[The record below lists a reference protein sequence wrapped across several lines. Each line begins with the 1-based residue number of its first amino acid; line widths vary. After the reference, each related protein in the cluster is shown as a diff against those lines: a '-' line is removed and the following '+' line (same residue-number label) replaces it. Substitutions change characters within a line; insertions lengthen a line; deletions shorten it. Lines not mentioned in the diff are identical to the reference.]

1 MVRYYE
7 FAVVFIP
14 LLVAPFL
21 TKPARYSIGAK
32 WAIGVS
38 MFLIAL
44 YAAPVFENNVPT
56 LYADSSLIAS
66 TIQSGVGLVA
76 ISLLGFAILIIWFT
90 KSTQAAKIWLF
101 IFAPL
106 VILIFNVSS
115 YYNMTVPSS
124 FVGKYTQ
131 SSQWVHNNLSDEQ
144 KHGLIV
150 YGAVKSNVQAAQL
163 WIDDPSVT
171 GQAVAPNG
179 QVNLQGIETGKHV
192 LVVGEI
198 PVVGDFTTVKKTPYW
213 IVLKVGK

>member
-7 FAVVFIP
+7 FAIVFIP
-14 LLVAPFL
+14 VLLAPFL
-21 TKPARYSIGAK
+21 KKPARYSIGAK
-32 WAIGVS
+32 WAIGVA
-38 MFLIAL
+38 MFVIAL
-44 YAAPVFENNVPT
+44 FAAPVFQNNVPT
-56 LYADSSLIAS
+56 LYADSSLIAAS
-66 TIQSGVGLVA
+66 IQSGVGLVA
-76 ISLLGFAILIIWFT
+76 IALAGFTVLIIWFS
-90 KSTQAAKIWLF
+90 KPIPGAKIWLYA
-101 IFAPL
+101 FAPL

-115 YYNMTVPSS
+115 YINMTIPSS

-131 SSQWVHNNLSDEQ
+131 SSQWVHNNLTDEQ
-144 KHGLIV
+144 KNGLIV
-150 YGAVKSNVQAAQL
+150 FGAVKSNVQAAQL